1 MRFPFYFI
9 FVLFTFLGKQLQ
21 AANQGF
27 ELYLFVYSSA
37 QTTSGA
43 GHISFAFGPDSS
55 SLTYYTKYRKADGGC
70 FKLKNTSY
78 HKALTYDKQALQHQ
92 KQLPS
97 LVLKLRA
104 QDPELSKLEQ
114 LSDYWNL
121 EKPWTLF
128 VNNCTDALKHTL
140 RTSHINP
147 GLAFMISTPN
157 ELIEDLYDHHL
168 IAFKNQDFEIVHGD
182 LQAYLKSEP
191 NAVPQTLF
199 GKPAAQKN
207 KPKQKEALVILTGF
221 GSKYHTLRA
230 IKKEFGAYPY
240 DVFVPRYISRKSIEQ
255 TVENFDAFWKA
266 AHLDQY
272 DKVHVLAYIVGSWTI
287 NSWIGANKPT
297 NIATI
302 VYDRSTLQERAPY
315 VLVKDMKLV
324 NFLLFGPVM
333 QDLIDT
339 PYPQLHTTA
348 IDKGILL
355 ETYAT
360 NTVRKHQETARA
372 PGPYCWDISCFNQ
385 HCDDFRYVP
394 LHHDQMYTHP
404 EVFSAAVVHFIEN
417 GDFGTYFKA
426 TKPVADPFIKH
437 KP

>member
-1 MRFPFYFI
+1 MRFQFYLIFI
-9 FVLFTFLGKQLQ
+9 IFTLTGKQLQ
-21 AANQGF
+21 AATAGF

-70 FKLKNTSY
+70 FKLEHISFQ
-78 HKALTYDKQALQHQ
+78 KAFSYDKLELKHQ
-92 KQLPS
+92 SQVPA
-97 LVLKLRA
+97 LVLKLKA
-104 QDPELSKLEQ
+104 QDPDLNKLEQ

-128 VNNCTDALKHTL
+128 VNNCTDALKRTL
-140 RTSHINP
+140 RKSHINP
-147 GLAFMISTPN
+147 GLAFLISTPN

-168 IAFKNQDFEIVHGD
+168 INFKNQDFEVVHGD

-199 GKPAAQKN
+199 GKKRQAFAH
-207 KPKQKEALVILTGF
+207 KEAIVILTGF
-221 GSKYHTLRA
+221 GSKYHSLHEL
-230 IKKEFGAYPY
+230 KKQFGVYNY
-240 DVFVPRYISRKSIEQ
+240 DVFVPRYISRQSIDQ
-255 TVENFDAFWKA
+255 TISNFANFWKKEK
-266 AHLDQY
+266 LDNY
-272 DKVHVLAYIVGSWTI
+272 DSVHVLAYIVGSWTI
-287 NSWIGANKPT
+287 NSWIADNGPA

-339 PYPQLHTTA
+339 PYPALAYPA
-348 IDKGILL
+348 IEKGILL

-360 NTVRKHQETARA
+360 NTV
-372 PGPYCWDISCFNQ
+372 
-385 HCDDFRYVP
+385 
-394 LHHDQMYTHP
+394 
-404 EVFSAAVVHFIEN
+404 
-417 GDFGTYFKA
+417 
-426 TKPVADPFIKH
+426 
-437 KP
+437 